1 MFEGLNI
8 DYVNLTKATKVVNFI
23 LSMLQEK
30 GFAGH
35 CKDTVPTMENTFLG
49 LVGLGLN

>member
-1 MFEGLNI
+1 MSSKEKFDKIAEDGRR
-8 DYVNLTKATKVVNFI
+8 FI